1 MTERRGLEFLIS
13 CSFSAALKLPLLY
26 LTLTTLF
33 STLLALELVNISIHT
48 KFPSCSLG
56 KPSGIVNL

>member
-1 MTERRGLEFLIS
+1 MRERRGLEFLIS

-33 STLLALELVNISIHT
+33 SILLTLELVNISIHA

>member
-1 MTERRGLEFLIS
+1 MTEGRGLEFLIS

-33 STLLALELVNISIHT
+33 STLLTLELVNISIHAE
-48 KFPSCSLG
+48 FASCSLG